1 MEFENPVI
9 ISNDLEKRIAEAF
22 SMFDHI
28 GNKTVDVREVGTILR
43 FLGCTPTEQDINEI
57 ISATE
62 FEDTRGTIHLSRF
75 LPHVCHLLTERKME
89 PASPEKLLEAF
100 KVLDPDGKGFLTKEF
115 MSKIMMEEG
124 EPFTQEELDE
134 MMAIA
139 VDAQTGNISYE
150 YYLNQL
156 MVYL

>member
-1 MEFENPVI
+1 MDFDTPVVVT
-9 ISNDLEKRIAEAF
+9 NDLEKRIAEAF

-28 GNKTVDVREVGTILR
+28 GNKTIDVREVGTILR
-43 FLGCTPTEQDINEI
+43 FLGCTPTEQEINEI

-75 LPHVCHLLTERKME
+75 LSHVCQLLTERKME
-89 PASPEKLLEAF
+89 PVSPEKLLEAF
-100 KVLDPDGKGFLTKEF
+100 QVLDPDGNGFLTKEF

-134 MMAIA
+134 MMAVAI
-139 VDAQTGNISYE
+139 DPQTGNISYE